1 MSDRPR
7 VLIVDDEPLNLELLS
22 QELEVLGYDVDE
34 ARSGEEALQRTVDQ
48 QPDVILLDVMMP
60 SMDGFEVCRRLKAGQ
75 DTRDV
80 RVVFMTAL
88 ADVEDKVK
96 AFEVGGVD
104 YVTKP
109 FHVEEVLARVATHA
123 ELRRAT
129 RDLVDHNRRLEEEID
144 RHRRAQQTIEV
155 LREEIQSELKFD
167 EIIGESP
174 VLADALAQLDQ
185 VAKTDVTVLISGE
198 TGTGKELFARA
209 IHDRSPRSGGPL
221 IKINCAA
228 LPRDLIESELF
239 GHEEGAFT
247 GATRQR
253 KGRFELADEGTL
265 FLDEVSELSAE
276 AQAKLLR
283 VLQERE
289 LERVG
294 GTKSI
299 SVDVRVIA
307 ATNKDLTKAV
317 ESGGFR
323 EDLYYRLNVFPIRV
337 PALRERAGDVELLA
351 RHLMAVAAR
360 KVGKSFS
367 GIAPG
372 SLASLVG
379 YSWPGNVREMQNVI
393 DRAAIL
399 SNGSQLEIQDSLDGQ
414 RRHTTGTLEN
424 VERAYI
430 EQILE
435 ETSGMIE
442 GPHGAAG
449 RLGLN
454 PSTLR
459 GRMRKLG
466 IAKRS

>member
-1 MSDRPR
+1 M
-7 VLIVDDEPLNLELLS
+7 
-22 QELEVLGYDVDE
+22 
-34 ARSGEEALQRTVDQ
+34 
-48 QPDVILLDVMMP
+48 
-60 SMDGFEVCRRLKAGQ
+60 
-75 DTRDV
+75 
-80 RVVFMTAL
+80 
-88 ADVEDKVK
+88 
-96 AFEVGGVD
+96 
-104 YVTKP
+104 
-109 FHVEEVLARVATHA
+109 
-123 ELRRAT
+123 
-129 RDLVDHNRRLEEEID
+129 
-144 RHRRAQQTIEV
+144 
-155 LREEIQSELKFD
+155 
-167 EIIGESP
+167 
-174 VLADALAQLDQ
+174 
-185 VAKTDVTVLISGE
+185 
-198 TGTGKELFARA
+198 
-209 IHDRSPRSGGPL
+209 
-221 IKINCAA
+221 
-228 LPRDLIESELF
+228 
-239 GHEEGAFT
+239 
-247 GATRQR
+247 
-253 KGRFELADEGTL
+253 
-265 FLDEVSELSAE
+265 
-276 AQAKLLR
+276 
-283 VLQERE
+283 LQERE